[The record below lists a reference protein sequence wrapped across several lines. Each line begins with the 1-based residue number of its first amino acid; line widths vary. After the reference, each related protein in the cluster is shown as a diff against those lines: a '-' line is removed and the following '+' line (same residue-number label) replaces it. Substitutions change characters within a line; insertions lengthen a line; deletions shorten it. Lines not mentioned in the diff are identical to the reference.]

1 MGVIAAQLIIA
12 ILTTIVRQDFPKKDW
27 IIRVCMTVVGIV
39 TIYLL
44 AYFFINQGCE
54 EMIKFWVLAN
64 LLISILFTGLRM
76 VYILAKEGKEGLKN
90 AITK

>member
-1 MGVIAAQLIIA
+1 MGVIAAQLIIG

-27 IIRVCMTVVGIV
+27 LIRLCMTVVGIV

-44 AYFFINQGCE
+44 AYFFIYQGCE

>member
-1 MGVIAAQLIIA
+1 MGVIAAQLIIG

-27 IIRVCMTVVGIV
+27 IIRLCMTVVGIV

-44 AYFFINQGCE
+44 AYFFIYQGCE

-76 VYILAKEGKEGLKN
+76 VYILAKEGKEGLKH

>member
-1 MGVIAAQLIIA
+1 MGVIAAQLIIG

-27 IIRVCMTVVGIV
+27 IIRLCMTVVGIV

-44 AYFFINQGCE
+44 AYFFIYQGCE

-76 VYILAKEGKEGLKN
+76 IYILAKEGKEGLKN

>member
-1 MGVIAAQLIIA
+1 MGVIAAQLIIG

-27 IIRVCMTVVGIV
+27 IIRLCMTVVGIV

-44 AYFFINQGCE
+44 AYFFIYQGCE